1 MIFNLNILVNNEHL
15 LTFQERRYLFSLIF
29 FKFPLPPLF
38 FFLLP
43 IIFLSNCKPL
53 PSSSSSIE
61 AFYSLS
67 LIRINVSS
75 LHKDRITC
83 LLLTPVPACF
93 ATKQTFWN
101 AALFTNSKSRQTLPV
116 FFLLIANYNH
126 SHDFDRLEL
135 IVSSPE
141 QIEWIEVENK
151 TTFRGHGYGWIHKH
165 EPCHWTHRL
174 QKNTGDCWHITS
186 EVATKH
192 PTHMLIFTLFYF
204 RWCLFKWSEGRRIR
218 CNKSIHFNGLCT
230 AHSSCSVCFGL
241 FHTF

>member
-15 LTFQERRYLFSLIF
+15 LTFQERRYLFSLVF

-43 IIFLSNCKPL
+43 IIFLFNCKPL

-93 ATKQTFWN
+93 ARKQTFWN

-135 IVSSPE
+135 IV
-141 QIEWIEVENK
+141 
-151 TTFRGHGYGWIHKH
+151 
-165 EPCHWTHRL
+165 L
-174 QKNTGDCWHITS
+174 
-186 EVATKH
+186 
-192 PTHMLIFTLFYF
+192 
-204 RWCLFKWSEGRRIR
+204 
-218 CNKSIHFNGLCT
+218 NKSNGLKWRIKQHFEAMDT
-230 AHSSCSVCFGL
+230 AEYINMNPATELIDYKRTQVIVDTL
-241 FHTF
+241 QVKWQQNIPHTC